1 MFAESLLFQ
10 LAVVE
15 RQTLG
20 EIFAK
25 VISPSLIRVDSS
37 CDLSVSYPV
46 SLQGMRFFFLVA
58 DSSRFIFQS
67 FCGNFV
73 CKQSEETELV
83 MHVDGH
89 SLARYFIEI
98 FVFSR
103 SSSSI

>member
-46 SLQGMRFFFLVA
+46 SLQGMRFFFSGCRQQSVYI
-58 DSSRFIFQS
+58 SIFLR
-67 FCGNFV
+67 
-73 CKQSEETELV
+73 K
-83 MHVDGH
+83 
-89 SLARYFIEI
+89 
-98 FVFSR
+98 FSM
-103 SSSSI
+103 